1 MKKRRITAEGFLRLL
16 GDVGSDF
23 MPLTKRETMRKFFQ
37 EDYKIKSWDD
47 YFPFSIESVSKKLVR
62 KGWVEIRETDKG
74 KQVIITEKGKKQA
87 LVYDLEK
94 LKVKSGSWDGQWRMI
109 FFDIEEL
116 QRRKRDELRKYL
128 KQLGLMQMQES
139 VWISP
144 WEVRDEIKYLREIL
158 DVADGVKW
166 GLLSEIENSEELKEW
181 FKLK

>member
-1 MKKRRITAEGFLRLL
+1 
-16 GDVGSDF
+16 
-23 MPLTKRETMRKFFQ
+23 
-37 EDYKIKSWDD
+37 
-47 YFPFSIESVSKKLVR
+47 
-62 KGWVEIRETDKG
+62 
-74 KQVIITEKGKKQA
+74 
-87 LVYDLEK
+87 
-94 LKVKSGSWDGQWRMI
+94 MI